1 MYKRLL
7 LLPKKPVQSFFLWG
21 PRQTGK
27 TTLLKQT
34 YPDAYRIDLLK
45 SEVLM
50 RYLQHPSVFREEI
63 MALNP
68 SKLVVIDEIQKAP
81 VLLDSVHYLIQEQSR
96 VCVMCGSSARKVRKE
111 HANLLGGRAVRHE
124 LLGLSAKEIG
134 DNFDLERMLNTGPLP
149 NHYDNAK
156 AKRAIQ
162 SYVDDYLREE
172 ILQEG
177 LIRKLPIFSDFLRIA
192 AIGDTEIVNLS
203 NIARETGVSVPTV
216 RNHYTILTDTLMGA
230 FLPAYTKR
238 AKRRTI
244 HMPKFYFRDI
254 GVANYLAKRGFIQ
267 RGSELFGK
275 AFENWLF
282 HELSVHSRYSETFYD
297 ISYWRLTCGVEV
309 DFVIGKA
316 ETAIEA
322 KAKEKITS
330 NDLKGL
336 VQFKKEHPDVK
347 NLIVV
352 SLEKKA
358 RLTANGI
365 MILPYHEFLA
375 KLWQDKYTPKM
386 GTSVRSQ

>member
-7 LLPKKPVQSFFLWG
+7 VLPKKPKQSFFLWG

-45 SEVLM
+45 SDILM
-50 RYLQHPSVFREEI
+50 RYLQQPSVFREEI
-63 MALNP
+63 MALD
-68 SKLVVIDEIQKAP
+68 SSQLVVIDEIQKAP
-81 VLLDSVHYLIQEQSR
+81 VLLDEVHYLIQEQNR
-96 VCVMCGSSARKVRKE
+96 VFAMCGSSARKVRKG
-111 HANLLGGRAVRHE
+111 HANLLGGRAIRYE
-124 LLGLSAKEIG
+124 LLGLSAEEIG
-134 DNFDLERMLNTGPLP
+134 NNFDLERMLNTGPLP
-149 NHYDNAK
+149 NHYDK
-156 AKRAIQ
+156 AKSQRAIQ

-177 LIRKLPIFSDFLRIA
+177 LIRKLPIFSDFLRVA

-244 HMPKFYFRDI
+244 HMPKFYFRDV
-254 GVANYLAKRGFIQ
+254 GVVNHLAKRGYIQ

-282 HELSVHSRYSETFYD
+282 HELSVHSRYSENFYD
-297 ISYWRLTCGVEV
+297 ISYWRLTHGVEV
-309 DFVIGKA
+309 DFVLGNA
-316 ETAIEA
+316 EIAIEA

-347 NLIVV
+347 NRMIV

-358 RLTANGI
+358 RLTNSGI
-365 MILPYHEFLA
+365 MILPYHEFLT
-375 KLWQDKYTPKM
+375 KLWQNAYTPEP
-386 GTSVRSQ
+386 Q